1 MKLIL
6 IRASFITT
14 FLMLSL
20 ASSPLHADTG
30 SYLDHNG
37 KMDLKTD
44 RVEQIKQG
52 KVEKEQKGTQ
62 ETELEKNVPNL
73 FKEQTK
79 DVIKEKQKQIEGDTK
94 ALNDFLFV
102 TSNKKDT
109 TVKDRKNSL
118 FAQHY
123 MVRNAVKADPKNSQL
138 ETESIS
144 TQMIGILFGAVLAIC
159 CSIYIVI
166 LKIWQ

>member
-1 MKLIL
+1 MT
-6 IRASFITT
+6 A
-14 FLMLSL
+14 FLVLFL
-20 ASSPLHADTG
+20 ASPPLHADAG

-44 RVEQIKQG
+44 RVEQIKQEI
-52 KVEKEQKGTQ
+52 VEKEQKETQ
-62 ETELEKNVPNL
+62 ETELEKHVPGL

-79 DVIKEKQKQIEGDTK
+79 DVIKEKQKQIEGETK
-94 ALNDFLFV
+94 ALHDVLFV
-102 TSNKKDT
+102 TSDKNNT
-109 TVKDRKNSL
+109 TVKDRQNSL
-118 FAQHY
+118 FSQNY
-123 MVRNAVKADPKNSQL
+123 TVRNAVQADPKTSQL

-159 CSIYIVI
+159 CSIYVVI